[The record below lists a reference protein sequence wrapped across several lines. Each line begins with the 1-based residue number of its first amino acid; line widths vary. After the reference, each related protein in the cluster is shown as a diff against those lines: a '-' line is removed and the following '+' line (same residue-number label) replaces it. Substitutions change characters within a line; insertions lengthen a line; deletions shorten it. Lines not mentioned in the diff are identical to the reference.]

1 MKPIDG
7 GDAVEV
13 SMLTRLDL
21 KLPILPRWLIDFV
34 SKKLAPQTIPMLA
47 KQSAKVAKGGPLE
60 HLWEADEYTGLRNS
74 LRKRLMI
81 LHTIDNAKLMG
92 EWPRKSPSLLESGS
106 SAL

>member
-47 KQSAKVAKGGPLE
+47 KQVLALKQVAWIISAVITSHHFQANPSE
-60 HLWEADEYTGLRNS
+60 HTTFVGR
-74 LRKRLMI
+74 
-81 LHTIDNAKLMG
+81 
-92 EWPRKSPSLLESGS
+92 
-106 SAL
+106 